1 MKKLFIMGLAAMGLA
16 LTACNSDETVE
27 VAKGNAINFASFVDK
42 STRGA
47 ADDVT
52 LANLGSIEVYGWRG
66 DHQIFDKQQVT
77 VAANGEGTYNPIQY
91 WEAKYAYNFEA
102 IAPKN
107 GDKGVTFRAAK
118 AGGEIMFENN
128 ATTDLLYAKAAQMTM
143 PEKINADPDK
153 VNFTFKH
160 QLARVKFTFKNT
172 FPADAVAKI
181 SVNNVKITNA
191 YKNGTITPAATDA
204 KWNVTNVTNNTFVV
218 SFANSATKE
227 PTDLVAST
235 DVGETDHMYLI
246 PTGKEESYNV
256 TFTVTLNQNG
266 ATTDYK
272 HSVTINTTQL
282 RGMSYNYVAEINE
295 NNINPDP
302 NSQLYPI
309 KFTATVD
316 TWGETWTD
324 KAFDVKPAASN

>member
-77 VAANGEGTYNPIQY
+77 VAANGEGTYSPLQY
-91 WEAKYAYNFEA
+91 WEANYAYAFEA
-102 IAPKN
+102 IAPKA
-107 GDKGVTFRAAK
+107 GEKGVQFEAAK
-118 AGGEIMFENN
+118 AGGKITFENN
-128 ATTDLLYAKAAQMTM
+128 ATTDLLYANTTATM
-143 PEKINADPDK
+143 PEKITAAPEK

-172 FPADAVAKI
+172 FPANAAAKI
-181 SVNNVKITNA
+181 SVKNVKITNA

-204 KWNVTNVTNNTFVV
+204 KWTATNPILSV
-218 SFANSATKE
+218 SFANMANGG
-227 PTDLVAST
+227 PTDLVANT
-235 DVGETDHMYLI
+235 GVGATDHMYLI

-266 ATTDYK
+266 ATTDYN

-302 NSQLYPI
+302 NSQLFPI
-309 KFTATVD
+309 KFKASVEE
-316 TWGETWTD
+316 WGDFKDNEN
-324 KAFDVKPAASN
+324 KFM

>member
-47 ADDVT
+47 SDDVT

-77 VAANGEGTYNPIQY
+77 VAATGEGTYSPVQY
-91 WEAKYAYNFEA
+91 WEAGYTYNFEA

-107 GDKGVTFRAAK
+107 GDNGVTFRAAK
-118 AGGEIMFENN
+118 AGGEIIFVNN
-128 ATTDLLYAKAAQMTM
+128 ATTDLLYAKATEKTM
-143 PEKINADPDK
+143 PEKITDDPGE
-153 VNFTFKH
+153 VNFTFQH

-172 FPADAVAKI
+172 FPANAAAKI
-181 SVNNVKITNA
+181 SVKDVKITNA
-191 YKNGTITPAATDA
+191 YKNGTTTPAATDA
-204 KWNVTNVTNNTFVV
+204 NWSATNPILSV
-218 SFANSATKE
+218 SFANMANGG
-227 PTDLVAST
+227 PTDLVANT
-235 DVGETDHMYLI
+235 GVGATDHMYLI

-266 ATTDYK
+266 ATTDYN
-272 HSVTINTTQL
+272 HSVTIKTTQL
-282 RGMSYNYVAEINE
+282 KSNSYNYVAEINE
-295 NNINPDP
+295 KNINPDP
-302 NSQLYPI
+302 DSQLYPI
-309 KFTATVD
+309 EFKATVD
-316 TWGETWTD
+316 PWGD
-324 KAFDVKPAASN
+324 ALDQKFNLK

>member
-27 VAKGNAINFASFVDK
+27 MAKGKAIGFSSFVDK

-52 LANLGSIEVYGWRG
+52 IANLKSIEVYGWRG
-66 DHQIFDKQQVT
+66 DAQIFNKQQVT
-77 VAANGEGTYNPIQY
+77 VAENGEGTYSPLQY
-91 WEAKYAYNFEA
+91 WEANYAYAFEA
-102 IAPKN
+102 IAPKA
-107 GDKGVTFRAAK
+107 GEKGVQFEAAK
-118 AGGEIMFENN
+118 AGGKITFENN
-128 ATTDLLYAKAAQMTM
+128 ATTDLLYANTTATM
-143 PEKINADPDK
+143 PEKITAAPEK

-172 FPADAVAKI
+172 FPANAAAKI
-181 SVNNVKITNA
+181 SVKDVTITNA

-204 KWNVTNVTNNTFVV
+204 KWTATNPILSV
-218 SFANSATKE
+218 SFANMANGG
-227 PTDLVAST
+227 PTNLVANT
-235 DVGETDHMYLI
+235 GVGATDHMYLI
-246 PTGKEESYNV
+246 PTAKQESYKV
-256 TFTVTLNQNG
+256 TFTVTLKQNG

-309 KFTATVD
+309 EF
-316 TWGETWTD
+316 
-324 KAFDVKPAASN
+324 KADVKGWEEFSNNNFNLK

>member
-27 VAKGNAINFASFVDK
+27 VAKGKAINFASFVDK

-52 LANLGSIEVYGWRG
+52 IANLKSIEVYGWRG
-66 DHQIFDKQQVT
+66 DAQIFNKQQVT
-77 VAANGEGTYNPIQY
+77 VAENGEGTYSPLQY
-91 WEAKYAYNFEA
+91 WEANYAYAFEA
-102 IAPKN
+102 IAPKA
-107 GDKGVTFRAAK
+107 GEKGVQFEAAK
-118 AGGEIMFENN
+118 AGGKITFENN
-128 ATTDLLYAKAAQMTM
+128 ATTDLLYANTTATM
-143 PEKINADPDK
+143 PEKITAAPEK

-172 FPADAVAKI
+172 FPANAAAKI
-181 SVNNVKITNA
+181 SVNDVKITNA

-204 KWNVTNVTNNTFVV
+204 NWSATNPILLV
-218 SFANSATKE
+218 SFANMANGG
-227 PTDLVAST
+227 PTDLVANT
-235 DVGETDHMYLI
+235 GVGATDHMYLI

-295 NNINPDP
+295 KNINPDP
-302 NSQLYPI
+302 DSQLYPI

-316 TWGETWTD
+316 TWGENWTD
-324 KAFDVKPAASN
+324 KAFDVK

>member
-27 VAKGNAINFASFVDK
+27 MAKGKAIGFSSFVDK

-52 LANLGSIEVYGWRG
+52 IANLKSIEVYGWRG
-66 DHQIFDKQQVT
+66 DAQIFNKQQVT
-77 VAANGEGTYNPIQY
+77 VAENGEGTYSPLQY
-91 WEAKYAYNFEA
+91 WEANYAYAFEA
-102 IAPKN
+102 IAPN
-107 GDKGVTFRAAK
+107 AGEKGVQFEAAK
-118 AGGEIMFENN
+118 AGGKITFENN
-128 ATTDLLYAKAAQMTM
+128 ATTDLLYANTTATM
-143 PEKINADPDK
+143 PGKITAAPEK

-172 FPADAVAKI
+172 FPANAAAKI
-181 SVNNVKITNA
+181 SVKNVTITNA

-204 KWNVTNVTNNTFVV
+204 KWTATNPILSV
-218 SFANSATKE
+218 SFANMANE
-227 PTDLVAST
+227 GPTDLVANT
-235 DVGETDHMYLI
+235 GVGATDHMYLI
-246 PTGKEESYNV
+246 PTAKQESYEV

-282 RGMSYNYVAEINE
+282 RGMSYNYVAEINDK
-295 NNINPDP
+295 NINPDP
-302 NSQLYPI
+302 HSQLYPI
-309 KFTATVD
+309 EFKADVKG
-316 TWGETWTD
+316 WGEE
-324 KAFDVKPAASN
+324 FSNNNFNLK

>member
-1 MKKLFIMGLAAMGLA
+1 MKKLLVMGLAAMGLA

-27 VAKGNAINFASFVDK
+27 VAKGKAINFASFVDK

-52 LANLGSIEVYGWRG
+52 IANLKSIEVYGWRG
-66 DHQIFDKQQVT
+66 DTQIFNKQQVT
-77 VAANGEGTYNPIQY
+77 VAENGEGTYSPLQY
-91 WEAKYAYNFEA
+91 WEANYAYAFEA
-102 IAPKN
+102 IAPKA
-107 GDKGVTFRAAK
+107 GEKGVQFEAAK
-118 AGGEIMFENN
+118 AGGKITFENN
-128 ATTDLLYAKAAQMTM
+128 ATTDLLYANTTATM
-143 PEKINADPDK
+143 PEKITAAPEK

-172 FPADAVAKI
+172 FPANAAAKI
-181 SVNNVKITNA
+181 SVKDVKITNA
-191 YKNGTITPAATDA
+191 YKNGTTTPAGTDA
-204 KWNVTNVTNNTFVV
+204 NWSATNPILSV
-218 SFANSATKE
+218 SFANMANGG
-227 PTDLVAST
+227 PTNLVANT
-235 DVGETDHMYLI
+235 GVGETDHMYLI

-266 ATTDYK
+266 ATTDYI

-302 NSQLYPI
+302 NSQLFPI
-309 KFTATVD
+309 KFKASVEE
-316 TWGETWTD
+316 WGDFKDNEN
-324 KAFDVKPAASN
+324 KFM